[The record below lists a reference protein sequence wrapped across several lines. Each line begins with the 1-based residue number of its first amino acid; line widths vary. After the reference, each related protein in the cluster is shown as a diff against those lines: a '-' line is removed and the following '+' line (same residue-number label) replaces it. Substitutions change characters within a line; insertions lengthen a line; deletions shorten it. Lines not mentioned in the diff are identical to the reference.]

1 MAERGKNKEQR
12 IDLGSI
18 VNSAI
23 EEGVGAI
30 IKIHPRFAEQEVLLK
45 NYLDKRKINEY
56 LRDYITHNLSNNNA
70 LDEKDLTKKF
80 AGYVVSGEF
89 FDERGQ
95 NIILSKG
102 LEEESKKVFRGGIAR
117 EILKGEKYL
126 DDNISAFRDL
136 YKLFQTEG
144 NSKRMPKLQE
154 AVATVENMR
163 FADTAINIIYEHG
176 LINKLDYRF
185 LKRAVNERAREEVNY
200 TIKSLKDYAVP
211 QKVAAVVLAG
221 IGLGSLLMNNNITGN
236 VIGAGNPNIFRL
248 LGGILLLVSSILL
261 WFKKK

>member
-1 MAERGKNKEQR
+1 MAERGKNKDQR

-30 IKIHPRFAEQEVLLK
+30 IKMHPRFADQESLLK

-56 LRDYITHNLSNNNA
+56 LRDYMTYNLSNNNA

-95 NIILSKG
+95 NIILRTG
-102 LEEESKKVFRGGIAR
+102 LKEQSKKGFKRGIAR
-117 EILKGEKYL
+117 EILEGEKYL

-136 YKLFQTEG
+136 YQLFQTES
-144 NSKRMPKLQE
+144 NIKRMPKLQE

-185 LKRAVNERAREEVNY
+185 LKRAVNERAREGVNY
-200 TIKSLKDYAVP
+200 TIKSLKDYVVP
-211 QKVAAVVLAG
+211 QKAAAVVLG
-221 IGLGSLLMNNNITGN
+221 VLGLGSLLMNNSITGN
-236 VIGAGNPNIFRL
+236 VIGVSNPNSFGL
-248 LGGILLLVSSILL
+248 LGGILLLVSAFLL
-261 WFKKK
+261 WSKKK